1 MEFAI
6 QKWYK
11 NIATKDKQVFGVTF
25 LVTLFTHAFK
35 LLNFIPNHDSLY
47 SFYSKQD
54 IILSGRWSLTYAAAI
69 SSWFD
74 IQWLIGLLAVIYIA
88 LAAVVVVKVLDI
100 QNTMLACM
108 VGVLMGTYPSVAATF
123 TYMFTA
129 DAYYLAML
137 LAALAAWLMISDDWK
152 KRLCGSIALGVSMG
166 IYQAYVSF
174 CIVLL
179 MVWLIKKCL
188 VEEKA
193 IGRYVFNFVYSGVL
207 GGVVYVVGLY
217 TRLNGRELSSYQGIG
232 DSTLIRPISE
242 YIQIYKSCWPELIEL
257 ITKSNV
263 FGNAYISY
271 VVKAIWVV
279 VFVIIAFRM
288 FALLKGKKYA
298 PVLWTLAMIAVLPM
312 AVYCLKVLSSSM
324 FYHTL
329 MVQSVALIWIIPL
342 IILDNAPN
350 VIPNG
355 KVQLSRILS
364 EVLVLGVLVTAGN
377 WIVGNNITYLACYTA
392 YEKTYALSVRI
403 VDRIEQLEGYET
415 ADKLYITG
423 KVRDSDYLDARY
435 LRVTNAMTGST
446 WGIIPYGNQMYINM
460 INQHIG
466 GNYDTL
472 YAAEDIEKLTSSTEF
487 QEMAIW
493 PNEEAVQIIGDT
505 IVVKLGE

>member
-11 NIATKDKQVFGVTF
+11 NIATKDKWVFGVTF

-74 IQWLIGLLAVIYIA
+74 IQWLIGILAVIYIA
-88 LAAVVVVKVLDI
+88 IAAVVVVKVLDI
-100 QNTMLACM
+100 QNTMVACM
-108 VGVLMGTYPSVAATF
+108 AGVLMGTYPSMAATF

-137 LAALAAWLMISDDWK
+137 LAAIAAYLMVADDWK

-232 DSTLIRPISE
+232 DSTLIRPVSD

-271 VVKAIWVV
+271 AVKAIWGV
-279 VFVIIAFRM
+279 VFAIIAFRM
-288 FALLKGKKYA
+288 FILLKNKQYA
-298 PVLWTLAMIAVLPM
+298 AVLWTLAMVAVLPM

-324 FYHTL
+324 FYHAL
-329 MVQSVALIWIIPL
+329 MVQSVTLIWIIPL
-342 IILDNAPN
+342 IILDNTQN
-350 VIPNG
+350 VAQNSKG
-355 KVQLSRILS
+355 GQLSEYYQRL
-364 EVLVLGVLVTAGN
+364 
-377 WIVGNNITYLACYTA
+377 W
-392 YEKTYALSVRI
+392 
-403 VDRIEQLEGYET
+403 
-415 ADKLYITG
+415 
-423 KVRDSDYLDARY
+423 
-435 LRVTNAMTGST
+435 
-446 WGIIPYGNQMYINM
+446 
-460 INQHIG
+460 
-466 GNYDTL
+466 
-472 YAAEDIEKLTSSTEF
+472 
-487 QEMAIW
+487 
-493 PNEEAVQIIGDT
+493 
-505 IVVKLGE
+505 